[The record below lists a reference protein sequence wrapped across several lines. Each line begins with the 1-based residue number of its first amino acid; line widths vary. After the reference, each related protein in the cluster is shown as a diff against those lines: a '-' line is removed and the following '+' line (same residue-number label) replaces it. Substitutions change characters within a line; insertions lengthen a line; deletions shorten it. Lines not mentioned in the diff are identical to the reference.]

1 MLHSVNAHFPSIG
14 ATETSFSLH
23 VSATSLRA
31 CLDAHVSTSGLVR
44 FNFNPCGLDGIK
56 SV

>member
-31 CLDAHVSTSGLVR
+31 CLDAHVSTSIYVDWSGLVWIL
-44 FNFNPCGLDGIK
+44 N
-56 SV
+56 